1 MSTSELEKKIATAL
15 ANKDIGSSNLAALI
29 AETET
34 AIAAADQAAEAEREK
49 LSIPRLALTRRQRAR
64 R

>member
-1 MSTSELEKKIATAL
+1 L
-15 ANKDIGSSNLAALI
+15 ADKHIGSSALAALI

-49 LSIPRLALTRRQRAR
+49 PDIRGDGLTEASDPKGRG
-64 R
+64 